1 MNIKSL
7 ITEENIPQK
16 RFFKSNEL
24 VSLLKVKPHE
34 ISYWESEF
42 PKIRTNRHK
51 QGQKIYEREEVLMLV
66 AIKHL
71 LHDKKLTIAG
81 TKRVLADSDDLFAAC
96 KPISSINTVNPMV
109 STESLSIPDCS
120 IAQYQADA
128 TLYEASSIIDNQ
140 HSVVEQELKHTEEV
154 IEEVKA
160 SSSPDILENKEEQEE
175 KKEKLLSLNKSKHAL
190 EELIISLQEYEKTK
204 LTGRIF
210 LID

>member
-42 PKIRTNRHK
+42 PKIRTNRNKH
-51 QGQKIYEREEVLMLV
+51 GQKIYEREEVLMLI

-81 TKRVLADSDDLFAAC
+81 TKRVLADSDELFTASNPNYSQHIQE
-96 KPISSINTVNPMV
+96 PITPN
-109 STESLSIPDCS
+109 IPDCS

-140 HSVVEQELKHTEEV
+140 HSIVEQELEHTEEV

-210 LID
+210 EKFSY

>member
-1 MNIKSL
+1 VNIKSL

-42 PKIRTNRHK
+42 PKIKNNRHK
-51 QGQKIYEREEVLMLV
+51 HGQKIYEREEVLMLI

-81 TKRVLADSDDLFAAC
+81 TKRVLAESDDLF
-96 KPISSINTVNPMV
+96 NV
-109 STESLSIPDCS
+109 SNSAYSRDNLEPSTTTIPDCS

-128 TLYEASSIIDNQ
+128 MLHEASSIIDEQ
-140 HSVVEQELKHTEEV
+140 HSVVEQELEIK
-154 IEEVKA
+154 I
-160 SSSPDILENKEEQEE
+160 KEENNSLETLE
-175 KKEKLLSLNKSKHAL
+175 DKRKKEEKLLSLTKSKSAL
-190 EELIISLQEYEKTK
+190 EELIISLQEYEKTR
-204 LTGRIF
+204 LTDRIF
-210 LID
+210 E